1 MEHSLRLV
9 ILSTLTVLLAILISS
24 AFFLY
29 RIGQESSTS
38 AVGKFAKS
46 IEHGLGPD
54 FEQRDGSVVDGDF
67 VRETIEEYAGQ
78 YFIRIRTAKHPESF
92 AVFAASSSKKA
103 AMLDTD
109 YEQGGSYAYAGYSSV
124 NDSYY
129 IDGAAKFYV
138 TAIYDESALT
148 GVYFE
153 QLATTSVKN
162 VANVRTQKRDKLSS
176 AKGNISDINSKLI
189 RLRNN
194 ITNLKELTEIND
206 KNTVADRNRKF
217 AKSEG
222 TVYSASKNFNST
234 YSQYLESS
242 KKIDRAYDEL
252 LAQFNT
258 ESWRNEVIGDVT
270 RADVHDSDD
279 ENDPSTLNNFESRYE
294 NRDND

>member
-1 MEHSLRLV
+1 
-9 ILSTLTVLLAILISS
+9 
-24 AFFLY
+24 
-29 RIGQESSTS
+29 
-38 AVGKFAKS
+38 
-46 IEHGLGPD
+46 
-54 FEQRDGSVVDGDF
+54 
-67 VRETIEEYAGQ
+67 
-78 YFIRIRTAKHPESF
+78 
-92 AVFAASSSKKA
+92 
-103 AMLDTD
+103 MLDTD
-109 YEQGGSYAYAGYSSV
+109 YAKGGSYAYAGYSSV

-153 QLATTSVKN
+153 QLATSAKN
-162 VANVRTQKRDKLSS
+162 VANMRTQKRDKLSS

-189 RLRNN
+189 HLRNE
-194 ITNLKELTEIND
+194 ITNLKESTENND

-242 KKIDRAYDEL
+242 KKIDHAYNEL
-252 LAQFNT
+252 LDQFNT

-270 RADVHDSDD
+270 RADVHDSND